1 MIRRRRRRSS
11 SKRLLGGLGVEPG
24 EPLVER
30 HREQREAR
38 RRDYSVCLNL
48 TQFRGVEGCKLWVPM
63 EVVMVEVVVDEASRD
78 AHRETTTEVSV

>member
-1 MIRRRRRRSS
+1 VIRRRRRRRR
-11 SKRLLGGLGVEPG
+11 SKSFLGGLGVEPG